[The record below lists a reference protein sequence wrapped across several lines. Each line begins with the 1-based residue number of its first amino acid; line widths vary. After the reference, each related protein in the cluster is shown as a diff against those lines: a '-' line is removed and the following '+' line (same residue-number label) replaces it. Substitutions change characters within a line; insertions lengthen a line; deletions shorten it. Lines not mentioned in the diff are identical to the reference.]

1 MSFNVIHEMTCA
13 YCKRKFIPA
22 AYHSYRVSE
31 KGRMLCPYTCMLRA
45 REAIAERKSKA
56 ASRTAKDS
64 SNA

>member
-31 KGRMLCPYTCMLRA
+31 KGRMLCSYTCMLRA
-45 REAIAERKSKA
+45 REEREARKVYKSKL
-56 ASRTAKDS
+56 R
-64 SNA
+64 NEGC